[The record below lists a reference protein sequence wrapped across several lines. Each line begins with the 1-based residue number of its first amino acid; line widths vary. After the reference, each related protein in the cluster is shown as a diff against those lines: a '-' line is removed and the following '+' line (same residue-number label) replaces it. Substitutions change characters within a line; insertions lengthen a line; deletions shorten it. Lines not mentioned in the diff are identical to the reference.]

1 VYARVQAARQ
11 TGDVNNAPLSY
22 GQDAGLINNVL
33 PAGEI
38 VRQIAREA
46 EEVLSKR
53 LPAFIK

>member
-1 VYARVQAARQ
+1 MSANDERVL
-11 TGDVNNAPLSY
+11 VLAPT